1 MAPPGWPHRSWFVAS
16 DRIPRRCLQKE
27 KRSKDDAMAFSNY
40 WMKGGTAMGS
50 DEDEPWHQP
59 VNDANDATFGSDSW
73 PFLRNSG
80 LGFFRG
86 CSAIGEGVFNM
97 ILAAIQDV
105 YTWYIYIYKYIYGD
119 NHYYYCVL
127 LIILCFILLLPLY
140 CYCYCYYHYYYYYSD
155 YFYHVYYYHHL
166 MNIIVIIIIIFEI
179 IN

>member
-105 YTWYIYIYKYIYGD
+105 YTWYIYKYIYGD